1 MLKVLLVD
9 DENIILQGLSV
20 IIDWEKE
27 GFDIIGKASNGRE
40 ALEKIKA
47 ENPDVVISDI
57 RMPVMTGL
65 ELLEKVR
72 KENISDANFIILTGF
87 DDFEYARTALKNNA
101 LDYLL
106 KPVEKD
112 ELLGALNKAKEIR
125 AEKEK
130 NDESEIDRRKEVFSR
145 NIISIIKGKPDNDS
159 VMLVKEHLGELSG
172 VRYVSVE
179 LDETEDSVKEASDE
193 KKRSMQKELY
203 MKCCEITGDEFRCV
217 FDVSLRGSYYDV
229 GIIYS
234 DELLTD
240 DLNERSYLEK
250 MKKELCDGLDF
261 PIIINPGGRVGKI
274 EELAESCKSVML
286 VNFIRGFEMSTDRSE
301 VNDEWAGQG
310 GNLDKAG
317 IDELIH
323 AVEIN
328 SQDEIKSGTKKMCEG
343 LAKGESRITDM
354 VINYLLFELMHIA
367 REVNADINQEEIVHN
382 IGNSA
387 FDDLYLDGDVEN
399 MTKMLLNFSEY
410 LVELRGDNAAGVLK
424 SIEAD
429 MRENYKDNLTL
440 KDFGKKYFVNAAYL
454 GQLFKSRYGMSFK
467 SFLHKIRIEKAEELL
482 LHTDMKMYNIAEAV
496 GYKDA
501 DYFINH
507 FIAEKGCTPTKYRKQ
522 VNN

>member
-9 DENIILQGLSV
+9 DESVILQGLSV
-20 IIDWEKE
+20 IIDWEQE
-27 GFDIIGKASNGRE
+27 GFHIIGRAGNGRE
-40 ALEKIKA
+40 ALEIIRS

-65 ELLEKVR
+65 ELLERVR
-72 KENISDANFIILTGF
+72 RENISDANFIILTGF

-106 KPVEKD
+106 KPVERE
-112 ELLGALNKAKEIR
+112 ELLTALGKAKKQRE
-125 AEKEK
+125 EKEK
-130 NDESEIDRRKEVFSR
+130 NDESEIDRQKEVFSR

-179 LDETEDSVKEASDE
+179 LDETEDYVKEASDE

-203 MKCCEITGDEFRCV
+203 IKCCDIMKDEFRCI

-234 DELLTD
+234 D
-240 DLNERSYLEK
+240 DLPEEGVTEREYLEN
-250 MKKELCDGLDF
+250 MKRELCAGLSF
-261 PIIINPGGRVGKI
+261 PVIINPGGRVRGI
-274 EELAESCKSVML
+274 EELADSCKSVML
-286 VNFIRGFEMSTDRSE
+286 VNFIRGFETSPDRTE
-301 VNDEWAGQG
+301 ENDEWAGQG
-310 GNLDKAG
+310 GNLDKSS

-328 SQDEIKSGTKKMCEG
+328 SQEDIRSGAEKMCEG
-343 LAKGESRITDM
+343 LSKSESRIANM
-354 VINYLLFELMHIA
+354 VINYVLFELMHIA
-367 REVNADINQEEIVHN
+367 REVNSDINQEEIVHN

-399 MTKMLLNFSEY
+399 ITKMLLNFSEY

-424 SIEAD
+424 NIEAD